1 MFIKALGDAAH
12 IFKAAKEAFDDIPF
26 AIKPYVVGNLLFIR
40 GPARDNR
47 DRAIIFDRLTN
58 SAAVIGFVGANRQR
72 RRSVPEK
79 IRQRGRIMG
88 LAACE
93 HEFQR
98 SPASIDHG
106 MELRCA
112 TSA

>member
-12 IFKAAKEAFDDIPF
+12 IFKTAKEAFNDIPF
-26 AIKPYVVGNLLFIR
+26 SVKSCIVRNLFFIR
-40 GPARDNR
+40 CPAWDDRDC
-47 DRAIIFDRLTN
+47 AVITDRLTN

-98 SPASIDHG
+98 SSASIDHG

>member
-26 AIKPYVVGNLLFIR
+26 AIKSLIVRNLLFVC
-40 GPARDNR
+40 GPAGDNR
-47 DRAIIFDRLTN
+47 DRAVITDRLTN
-58 SAAVIGFVGANRQR
+58 GAAVIGFVSANRQR
-72 RRSVPEK
+72 RRSVPQK
-79 IRQRGRIMG
+79 FGQCRRIMG

-98 SPASIDHG
+98 SSPAIDHG

-112 TSA
+112 ASA